1 MLWPQSVK
9 TLPNTDS
16 GLSNYTSAWLL
27 NAAVAKEQVLLMCH
41 YIIVTPVH

>member
-16 GLSNYTSAWLL
+16 GLSNYTSAWQL
-27 NAAVAKEQVLLMCH
+27 NAAAAKEQVLLMCH